1 MPNGVVFSFLQA
13 AHLIPP
19 GYPLNLLG
27 SIGVIDWGYGSTAG
41 RSRSM
46 GAAPSPPHAGPQ
58 HKFALQL
65 SAPEDTPQNI
75 ACSSSEWM
83 LLSQL
88 E

>member
-1 MPNGVVFSFLQA
+1 
-13 AHLIPP
+13 
-19 GYPLNLLG
+19 
-27 SIGVIDWGYGSTAG
+27 
-41 RSRSM
+41 M
-46 GAAPSPPHAGPQ
+46 GGAPSPPHAGPQ
-58 HKFALQL
+58 RKFALQL